1 MSYKTWV
8 SGEVLTASDLNT
20 YLMQQSVPNFANT
33 AERDAAIAS
42 PAEGQFC
49 YVTDLDA
56 FFVYNGSWVAY
67 DNTWKS
73 WTPTWSGVT
82 KGTSPTETYAYIR
95 VGKLV
100 IAHGSLT
107 LSSTGTAGSLAGPLT
122 VTLPIASSSS
132 AISTTAGAA
141 FFFDTSASAT
151 FQGTV
156 DIATNSTTATIRAS
170 DSATAYLSRTALTST
185 IPFGAAWAGGD
196 RIGFNVQYQVA

>member
-20 YLMQQSVPNFANT
+20 YLMQQSVPNFATT
-33 AERDAAIAS
+33 AERDAAITS

-49 YVTDLDA
+49 YVADQDA
-56 FFVYNGSWVAY
+56 FFVYNGSWIGY

-73 WTPTWSGVT
+73 WTPTWTNVT
-82 KGTSPTETYAYIR
+82 KGTGATETYAYMR
-95 VGKLV
+95 LGKLV

-107 LSSTGTAGSLAGPLT
+107 LGTSGAVSGSVT
-122 VTLPIASSSS
+122 VTMPIATSTSS
-132 AISTTAGAA
+132 ISTTAGAA

-156 DIATNSTTATIRAS
+156 DIASNSSTATIRAS
-170 DSATAYLSRTALTST
+170 DSSTTYLSRTNLSST
-185 IPFGAAWAGGD
+185 IPFGAAFAVGD
-196 RIGFNVQYQVA
+196 RIGFNVSYQVA

>member
-20 YLMQQSVPNFANT
+20 YLMQQSVPNFATT

-49 YVTDLDA
+49 YVADQDA
-56 FFVYNGSWVAY
+56 FFVYNGSWIGY

-73 WTPTWSGVT
+73 WTPTWANVT
-82 KGTSPTETYAYIR
+82 KGTGATETYAYMR
-95 VGKLV
+95 LGKLV

-107 LSSTGTAGSLAGPLT
+107 LGTGGAVSGSVT
-122 VTLPIASSSS
+122 VTMPIATSTSS
-132 AISTTAGAA
+132 ISTTAGAA

-156 DIATNSTTATIRAS
+156 DIATNSSTATIRAS
-170 DSATAYLSRTALTST
+170 DSSTTYLSRTNLSST
-185 IPFGAAWAGGD
+185 IPFGAAWAAGD
-196 RIGFNVQYQVA
+196 RIGFNVIYQVA

>member
-20 YLMQQSVPNFANT
+20 YLMQQSVPNFATT

-49 YVTDLDA
+49 YVADQDA
-56 FFVYNGSWVAY
+56 FFVYNGSWIGY

-73 WTPTWSGVT
+73 WTPTWAGVT

-95 VGKLV
+95 LGKLV

-107 LSSTGTAGSLAGPLT
+107 LGTSGAVTGSVT
-122 VTLPIASSSS
+122 VTMPIATSTA

-185 IPFGAAWAGGD
+185 IPFGAAWAAGD
-196 RIGFNVQYQVA
+196 RIGFNVSYQVA

>member
-1 MSYKTWV
+1 MTGYKSWAA
-8 SGEVLTASDLNT
+8 GEVLTAADLNG
-20 YLMQQSVPNFANT
+20 YLRDQSIPIFGGISD
-33 AERDAAIAS
+33 RDNAITS
-42 PAEGQFC
+42 PLEGQFC
-49 YVTDLDA
+49 YITSQDS
-56 FFVYNGSWVAY
+56 FYIYNGSWVQY

-73 WTPTWSGVT
+73 WTPTWAGVT
-82 KGTSPTETYAYIR
+82 KGTGPTESYAYIR

-107 LSSTGTAGSLAGPLT
+107 LGTSGAVTGSVT
-122 VTLPIASSSS
+122 VTLPVTSATT
-132 AISTTAGAA
+132 AISTAAGAA

-170 DSATAYLSRTALTST
+170 DAATAYLSRTNLSST
-185 IPFGAAWAGGD
+185 IPFGAAWAVGD